1 MDRRSQ
7 LLTEEEVLKK
17 LQRFAAKQG
26 TWIFMDHP
34 YQLQAEEAA
43 VILKM
48 LEKKSNDPET
58 SSIP

>member
-1 MDRRSQ
+1 MTKKDQ
-7 LLTEEEVLKK
+7 LLTEEEILKK

-26 TWIFMDHP
+26 IWTFSDHP

-48 LEKKSNDPET
+48 LEKNKNGTKTDS
-58 SSIP
+58 